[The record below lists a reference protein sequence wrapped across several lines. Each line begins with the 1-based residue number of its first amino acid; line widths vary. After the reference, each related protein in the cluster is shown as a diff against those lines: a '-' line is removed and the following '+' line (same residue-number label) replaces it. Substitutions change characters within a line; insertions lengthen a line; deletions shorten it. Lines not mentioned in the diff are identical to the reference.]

1 MLFHNM
7 ASNCCNQNPE
17 NLPILPVRRF
27 EDIPDETQFEPI
39 PTVPLSESE
48 SLQETKN
55 FIRNRLILISV
66 LALFVLYFQMKGK

>member
-1 MLFHNM
+1 MLFHNI

-39 PTVPLSESE
+39 PSVPSQPDAV
-48 SLQETKN
+48 SLKHFT
-55 FIRNRLILISV
+55 RNRLIFMGV
-66 LALFVLYFQMKGK
+66 LALFLIYLQYIN